1 MKPLLVY
8 IEITQEIPR
17 KNTMKKFK
25 KLSFQKKK
33 KKMAGI
39 ESKASKEYQQLVSE

>member
-1 MKPLLVY
+1 
-8 IEITQEIPR
+8 
-17 KNTMKKFK
+17 MKKFK
-25 KLSFQKKK
+25 KLSFQKKKK